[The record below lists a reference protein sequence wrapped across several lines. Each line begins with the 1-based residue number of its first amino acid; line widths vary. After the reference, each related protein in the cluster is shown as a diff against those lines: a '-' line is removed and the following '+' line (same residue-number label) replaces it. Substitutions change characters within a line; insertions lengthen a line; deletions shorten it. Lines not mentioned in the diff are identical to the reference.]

1 MRVLLLFALP
11 RCAAELLTVR
21 FGYFN
26 EAGPYAV
33 GCARGWFSNPAAGWE
48 VACLFHDSGNDIA
61 SRIDEGDLDISQIG
75 SSPLAKAV
83 ARGVDL
89 VAVYLALFHGSST
102 ALVVRNTKAQMVTEL
117 DDNVTVATLK
127 GTGGQF
133 LLDRTR
139 ELFALDCEVDYPH
152 SDGDII
158 KEYDDG
164 TIDGAFIWGPTR
176 LHILANGGT
185 SLVTSSQLNGL
196 AWAGKNGLFNE
207 LVAAGPFARA
217 RPDIVRHVV
226 AVIAAI
232 EASYLAEDA
241 HWDVARRAGFEASI
255 ADLLNPGVN
264 TSRAAERENARA
276 LLEV

>member
-48 VACLFHDSGNDIA
+48 VACLRQSTGNDIA

-89 VAVYLALFHGSST
+89 VAVYLTLFHGSST

-117 DDNVTVATLK
+117 DDNVTVATPE
-127 GTGGQF
+127 GTSGQF

-139 ELFALDCEVDYPH
+139 ELFALDCEVKYHDP
-152 SDGDII
+152 GGII

-164 TIDGAFIWGPTR
+164 KIDGAFIWGDART
-176 LHILANGGT
+176 HILANGGI

-196 AWAGKNGLFNE
+196 AWAGKNGPFNE

>member
-48 VACLFHDSGNDIA
+48 VACLRQSSGPDIA

-117 DDNVTVATLK
+117 DDNVTVAAPE
-127 GTGGQF
+127 GSGGQF

-139 ELFALDCEVDYPH
+139 ELFALDCEVKYHDP
-152 SDGDII
+152 GGII

-164 TIDGAFIWGPTR
+164 TIDGAFIWGTTR

-196 AWAGKNGLFNE
+196 AWAGKNGPFNE

>member
-48 VACLFHDSGNDIA
+48 VACLRQSSGPDIA

-89 VAVYLALFHGSST
+89 VAVYLTLFHGSST

-133 LLDRTR
+133 VLDRTR
-139 ELFALDCEVDYPH
+139 ELFALDCEVKYHDP
-152 SDGDII
+152 GGII